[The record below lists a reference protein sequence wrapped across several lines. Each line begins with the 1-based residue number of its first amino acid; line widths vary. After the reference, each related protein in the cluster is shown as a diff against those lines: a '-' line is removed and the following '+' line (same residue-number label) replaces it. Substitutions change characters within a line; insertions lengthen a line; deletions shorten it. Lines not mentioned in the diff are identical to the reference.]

1 MARRA
6 GGVHPTAAETARA
19 SQSLVGRDNITSGEF
34 VAAIRSSHRA
44 LGRSKAVGRV
54 LLSVGFLSWNR
65 PLACQVS
72 ESAKITLF

>member
-34 VAAIRSSHRA
+34 VAAVLHRA
-44 LGRSKAVGRV
+44 LGRV
-54 LLSVGFLSWNR
+54 LLSVGFLSRNR
-65 PLACQVS
+65 PLACQFS

>member
-19 SQSLVGRDNITSGEF
+19 SQSLVGPDNITSGEF
-34 VAAIRSSHRA
+34 VAAVLLTA

-72 ESAKITLF
+72 ESANITLF

>member
-34 VAAIRSSHRA
+34 VAAVLHRA
-44 LGRSKAVGRV
+44 LGRSKAGGRV
-54 LLSVGFLSWNR
+54 LLSVGFLSRNR

-72 ESAKITLF
+72 ESAKITLL

>member
-19 SQSLVGRDNITSGEF
+19 SQSLVGRDNIRSGEF
-34 VAAIRSSHRA
+34 VAAGLLTT